1 MGHLA
6 SGRFK
11 SELTIRTFH
20 APRAD
25 GVDGGRVWS
34 KRQYVA
40 L

>member
-6 SGRFK
+6 ARGFK
-11 SELTIRTFH
+11 SELTIGAFH

-25 GVDGGRVWS
+25 GVDGGSVWS
-34 KRQYVA
+34 KCQHVA